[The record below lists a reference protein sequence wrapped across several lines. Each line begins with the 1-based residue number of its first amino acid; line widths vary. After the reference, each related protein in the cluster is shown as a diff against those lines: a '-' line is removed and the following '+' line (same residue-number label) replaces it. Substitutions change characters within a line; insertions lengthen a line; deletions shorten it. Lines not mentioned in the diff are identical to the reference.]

1 MIPTRG
7 KKPFHLQGLGKTGW
21 LRGTWDL
28 LAMFFGPK
36 MGVRGAGVGVLQRI
50 DQVSRGRGACLL
62 PCCNACVMRVCWGGV
77 LV

>member
-7 KKPFHLQGLGKTGW
+7 KKPFHLQGLGKTGRP
-21 LRGTWDL
+21 RGTRDL
-28 LAMFFGPK
+28 LARSVGPK

-62 PCCNACVMRVCWGGV
+62 LCSNVCVMRVCWGA
-77 LV
+77 LLL

>member
-36 MGVRGAGVGVLQRI
+36 MGVRGAGVGVWQKDVSGPQGQR
-50 DQVSRGRGACLL
+50 CL
-62 PCCNACVMRVCWGGV
+62 PPAV
-77 LV
+77 L